1 MASTSTNKQPLLV
14 DHVFHKVVTLDA
26 AINSPNA
33 SGIPDVS
40 PTNSAELMLD
50 ATNTDGAIVEDVY
63 LISRGAIQYE
73 VELFL
78 STANDYLRPN
88 QGNFIGFAVSGTT
101 IGNVTRMDLPRVLA
115 PVPQV
120 GTVPY
125 NNALYVPKGMALWA
139 ARLSSSTVTDGPVLG
154 IQGGWF

>member
-14 DHVFHKVVTLDA
+14 DHVFHKVVTLDQA
-26 AINSPNA
+26 TNAPNA
-33 SGIPDVS
+33 DGIPDVS

-50 ATNTDGAIVEDVY
+50 VTNADGAIVEDVY
-63 LISRGAIQYE
+63 LISRGTTAYE

-88 QGNFIGFAVSGTT
+88 QGNFIGFAQAGTS
-101 IGNVTRMDLPRVLA
+101 IGNVTRMELPRVLA

-139 ARLSSSTVTDGPVLG
+139 ARLSNTIVSDGPVLG